1 MYRPTAEQLLQTP
14 FFRGAKKKSYLINT
28 ILSKSELLKCYESP
42 LIVLKEDLPPLTRRQ
57 ERRATRHPPTVS
69 TIDSWDFATTVNS
82 PTSTI
87 HHRRRTQEDFSLRT
101 PEREKRQDVFRFDND
116 PNLHEDHDRT
126 TTSSSEGDV
135 STDTADRGLS
145 TPPTDPSSFMN
156 SPPSPKLLSSAELS
170 VESSSVPRSE
180 ESVKKGFWSRITPKV
195 RRPSSSRGTDSGM
208 HTSDCPA
215 DFERTPR
222 LFSKPV
228 LSEAKSGG
236 CPQKS
241 STGRT
246 QLSKEPGVRPSTS
259 GGNAHTS
266 DSFPVPKKDSEIIST
281 IKSKRP
287 GNIFG
292 DVIGGARSRL
302 SRS

>member
-28 ILSKSELLKCYESP
+28 ILSKSESLKCDESP
-42 LIVLKEDLPPLTRRQ
+42 LNGLKEDLPPLTRRQ

-116 PNLHEDHDRT
+116 PNLHEDHDRS

-195 RRPSSSRGTDSGM
+195 RRPSSSRGTDSPGM

-222 LFSKPV
+222 LFSK
-228 LSEAKSGG
+228 
-236 CPQKS
+236 
-241 STGRT
+241 
-246 QLSKEPGVRPSTS
+246 EPGVRPSTS

-266 DSFPVPKKDSEIIST
+266 DGLPVPKKDSEIINT